1 MIGKP
6 AEGTAPPDDAAFA
19 EAHRALLSDGSI
31 QLELPRPE
39 TQPPPEPP
47 AWLKWLAEQLSN
59 VQPFDAP
66 DWLDGLADFFDGVAP
81 GLGTAFYVVLAV
93 VVAVALFFIVRF
105 IIRRVGGRPPHEAE
119 EADWRPEETVA
130 LGLLGD
136 ADALAARGLFS
147 EAAHLLLFR
156 SIEDIDTRRPE
167 LVRRS
172 LTSRDIAAL
181 EPIPMRPRSAFAR
194 IAMSV
199 ERSLF
204 GGRPLDASEWRDC
217 RSAYEDFAFADGW
230 QR

>member
-31 QLELPRPE
+31 QLELPQPD
-39 TQPPPEPP
+39 PPPEPP
-47 AWLKWLAEQLSN
+47 AWLKWLADQLSN
-59 VQPFDAP
+59 VGPFDAP
-66 DWLDGLADFFDGVAP
+66 DWLDGIADFFDGVAP
-81 GLGTAFYVVLAV
+81 GLGTAFYVVLGAV
-93 VVAVALFFIVRF
+93 VAAALFFIARF
-105 IIRRVGGRPPHEAE
+105 VIRRLRGRAAPELV

-147 EAAHLLLFR
+147 EAVHLLLFR
-156 SIEDIDTRRPE
+156 SIEDIDSRRPE

-204 GGRPLDASEWRDC
+204 GQRPLGENEWRDC